1 MSRRYF
7 FCGFGQAIN
16 LALNNVYCANFA
28 NSTVVLGFFHGLY
41 GIGGKS
47 GPRAELDKDSERG
60 ITKKQGAVA
69 PIIATAI
76 ISSGA
81 IFTRFYIFMICL
93 RLATGMFASWAFW
106 GMERDSERFHR
117 SHTRP
122 ATGMGPEN
130 GTEMQVEEPET
141 AAASKRQVV
150 LQSLK
155 ERATIIGAL
164 FIFAYQGA
172 EVTNSGW
179 ITSFLVDFRHADASS
194 TGYVPSGFWAGIAV
208 GRLLLSYIA
217 FRYVGEV
224 PFTYVVVFAALG
236 LQIVC
241 WLVPNV
247 VGSATAVALVGLFIG
262 PIYPCATTLFSHLLD
277 RSLQETAIAF
287 ITSSGSAG
295 GAVLPLIT
303 GVLGGAKG
311 MWVLQPICV
320 ALFGAMEVCW
330 AGLSWGRFR
339 KVRAE

>member
-1 MSRRYF
+1 
-7 FCGFGQAIN
+7 
-16 LALNNVYCANFA
+16 
-28 NSTVVLGFFHGLY
+28 
-41 GIGGKS
+41 
-47 GPRAELDKDSERG
+47 
-60 ITKKQGAVA
+60 
-69 PIIATAI
+69 
-76 ISSGA
+76 
-81 IFTRFYIFMICL
+81 
-93 RLATGMFASWAFW
+93 
-106 GMERDSERFHR
+106 
-117 SHTRP
+117 
-122 ATGMGPEN
+122 
-130 GTEMQVEEPET
+130 MQVEEPET
-141 AAASKRQVV
+141 TATTTAAAAASKRQVV
-150 LQSLK
+150 LRSLK

-179 ITSFLVDFRHADASS
+179 ITSFLVDYRHGNASS
-194 TGYVPSGFWAGIAV
+194 AGYVPSGFWAGIAL

-277 RSLQETAIAF
+277 RSLQETSIAF

-303 GVLGGAKG
+303 GVLGEAKG
-311 MWVLQPICV
+311 MWVLQPICL

-330 AGLSWGRFR
+330 AGLSWGHFR